1 MQPHTRPNRVILGL
15 LALGVLAG
23 VALTTSSAPAASG
36 VGPYFPE
43 PAWDRKLPA
52 AFRFLVLT
60 NWENEAVLDR
70 ETGLVWERT
79 PDTLP
84 QSWAGAKLACLNRT
98 VSNRRGWRLPSVVEL
113 ISLVDSSVITGAT
126 LPPGH
131 PFVEIQSSVGIPSS
145 FYWSAT
151 TEAQLSTS
159 AFRVQFFNGGGAGS
173 GPKTEL
179 LLVWC
184 VRGGMNPD
192 AY

>member
-84 QSWAGAKLACLNRT
+84 QSWAGAKIACLNRT
-98 VSNRRGWRLPSVVEL
+98 VSNRRGWRLPSIVEL
-113 ISLVDSSVITGAT
+113 TSLADPSVTPGPS

-131 PFVEIQSSVGIPSS
+131 PFVGIQSTR
-145 FYWSAT
+145 YWSAT
-151 TEAQLSTS
+151 ADAENPTN
-159 AFRVQFFNGGGAGS
+159 AFLVFFSGGGVGG
-173 GPKTEL
+173 GPKTDVVP
-179 LLVWC
+179 VWC
-184 VRGGMNPD
+184 VRGGMNAD